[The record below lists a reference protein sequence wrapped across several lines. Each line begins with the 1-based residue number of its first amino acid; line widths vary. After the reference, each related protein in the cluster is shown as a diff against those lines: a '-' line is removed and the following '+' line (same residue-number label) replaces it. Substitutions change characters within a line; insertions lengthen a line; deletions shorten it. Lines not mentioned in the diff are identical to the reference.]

1 MLDTLNKF
9 NSYAEVLDAFSEE
22 VGQAKRFEIACEH
35 RFSVSLTDFYLDP
48 VERKVDGFNGAD
60 SESLLTCYKDGS
72 FNQASLKDILASTY
86 KNNSRAQIVEILS
99 KYKLEAAQKISK
111 NFSSVSV

>member
-22 VGQAKRFEIACEH
+22 IGQAKRFELACKH
-35 RFSVSLTDFYLDP
+35 KFLVSLTDFYLDP
-48 VERKVDGFNGAD
+48 VEQKVDGFNGAD
-60 SESLLTCYKDGS
+60 SESLLTCYQDGS

-111 NFSSVSV
+111 NFRTVSA